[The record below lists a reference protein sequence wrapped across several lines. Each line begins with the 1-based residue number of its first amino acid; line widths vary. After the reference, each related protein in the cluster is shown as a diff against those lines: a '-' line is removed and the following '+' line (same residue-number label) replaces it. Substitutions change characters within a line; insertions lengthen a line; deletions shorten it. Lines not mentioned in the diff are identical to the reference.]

1 MNMKQY
7 NTNPEYYQSRSGK
20 GQFSTSKRVST
31 QAELNAKQAQ
41 QVAVAQS
48 QANRDWL
55 VGHGLAEV
63 EADELFASA

>member
-1 MNMKQY
+1 MKQY
-7 NTNPEYYQSRSGK
+7 NTSQEYYQSRTGK

-48 QANRDWL
+48 QANLDWL
-55 VGHGLAEV
+55 AANGLDDV